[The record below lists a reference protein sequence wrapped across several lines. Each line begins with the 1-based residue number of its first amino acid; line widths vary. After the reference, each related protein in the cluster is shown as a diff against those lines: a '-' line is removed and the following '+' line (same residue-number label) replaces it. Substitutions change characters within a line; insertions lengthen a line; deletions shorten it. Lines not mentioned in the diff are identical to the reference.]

1 MEKKIGFIGFGNM
14 AYAMAKGLVNSEFIK
29 PCHLVIYDIVAECVT
44 RGHEMG
50 LTSANTPDEVVRL
63 CDYIVLAV
71 KPNQYDAVLEIIK
84 SELDDQKVVVT
95 IAAGKSIEQVAMVI
109 GSDKKIVRTM
119 PNTPALV
126 NEAMSAIC
134 PNSFVQEDEL
144 TFVKKMFESFGK
156 ASVMSEYLIDAV
168 IGVSGSSPAYVFMM
182 IEAMADGAVLGGMSR
197 ELAYQFA
204 AQAVLGSAKM
214 VLESGLH
221 PGVLKDRVCSPGG
234 TTIEAVKVLEDK
246 GLRSAIMCAMDACMD
261 KSKKM

>member
-1 MEKKIGFIGFGNM
+1 MHKKIGFIGFGNM

-29 PCHLVIYDIVAECVT
+29 PCQLVIYDVLAECVT
-44 RGHEMG
+44 RGTKMG
-50 LTSANTPDEVVRL
+50 LMSANTPVEVVKM
-63 CDYIVLAV
+63 CDYIVVAV
-71 KPNQYDAVLEIIK
+71 KPNQYDEVLENIK
-84 SELDDQKVVVT
+84 LELDDQKVVIT
-95 IAAGKSIEQVAMVI
+95 IAAGKSIQQVTNVI
-109 GSDKKIVRTM
+109 GCNKKIVRTM

-134 PNSFVQEDEL
+134 PNSLVHAEEL

-156 ASVMSEYLIDAV
+156 AEVVSEYLIDAV
-168 IGVSGSSPAYVFMM
+168 IGVSGSSPAYVFML
-182 IEAMADGAVLGGMSR
+182 IEAMGDGAVLGGMSR

-214 VLESGLH
+214 VLESGIH